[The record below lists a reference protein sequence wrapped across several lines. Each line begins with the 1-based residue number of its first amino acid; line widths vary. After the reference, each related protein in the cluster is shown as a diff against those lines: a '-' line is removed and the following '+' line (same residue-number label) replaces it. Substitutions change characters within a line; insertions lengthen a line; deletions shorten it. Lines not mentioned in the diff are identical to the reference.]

1 MTASEQKPR
10 TAETSEFLR
19 YDFTPTEFMEHARIL
34 GRLNQELARSE
45 ERKKSVTAELAAD
58 VKRHQDEVS
67 NQSQLVSN
75 GYEYRD
81 IKCEI
86 QYHVPE
92 KGKKTIIRIDTGEI
106 VRVAFMTGQDMQEAF
121 DFDQAALAA
130 PAEGSTQDL
139 RVAEPA

>member
-1 MTASEQKPR
+1 MENINESVEKPR

-19 YDFTPTEFMEHARIL
+19 YDFTPVEFMEHARVL

-92 KGKKTIIRIDTGEI
+92 KGKKTIVRLDNGEV
-106 VRVAFMTGQDMQEAF
+106 VRVAFMTGLEMQEAF
-121 DFDQAALAA
+121 QFEESQ
-130 PAEGSTQDL
+130 PA
-139 RVAEPA
+139 